1 MNALVPYSSPYGD
14 SQSSYFFKDQLAAM
28 AKPWEQVTGAYDYW
42 QKHGIGGG
50 LAEAAGTTKDTL
62 GLQPKPDRKPI
73 WPFLLLAAGVVVPF
87 LVQAWAERRGK
98 AKRPTGEG
106 WSTQALRGESSYS
119 RAAMWRSNP
128 GDKGVPW
135 WLVLAVTGLA
145 GLDVVT
151 PGLPFPGSPAILV
164 PAAGALWLA
173 KLGEYGVS
181 SGGRRS
187 NPGRRRRRVRR
198 NGCSCR

>member
-14 SQSSYFFKDQLAAM
+14 SQSSYFFKDQLASM
-28 AKPWEQVTGAYDYW
+28 AKPWEQVTSSYDYW

-50 LAEAAGTTKDTL
+50 LQEAAGTTKDSL
-62 GLQPKPDRKPI
+62 GLQPGPKKTPI
-73 WPFLLLAAGVVVPF
+73 WPFLLLAAGVILPF
-87 LVQAWAERRGK
+87 VVQAAVNKRASAPRKGRG
-98 AKRPTGEG
+98 GEG
-106 WSTQALRGESSYS
+106 WATQALRGELV
-119 RAAMWRSNP
+119 RSNP